1 METVVGMLAAMVN
14 GVTTTLARLSL
25 LQRVLQRLR
34 KWWQTLRQLSVLALW
49 LLPIAVALGKQAQQ
63 SRPLQQLRQAVSG
76 LDTLLRSLRLR
87 LALAQMQTWLSTQL
101 LRLAQRAQS
110 LRRLA
115 LFLTVGQLSQLLLRL
130 QQTAVKSA
138 LALQRSVLKAQSRL
152 LARLSGKPNRVPQPA
167 GQTNP
172 AQARRTQN
180 RPVQAQ
186 HTRNKPVQARHTQ
199 NSPAPAHHGNGQRED

>member
-1 METVVGMLAAMVN
+1 MVVGALDALVN
-14 GVTTTLARLSL
+14 GATTTLARLSL

-49 LLPIAVALGKQAQQ
+49 LLPMAVAFGKQARQ
-63 SRPLQQLRQAVSG
+63 SRPLQQLQQAGKG
-76 LDTLLRSLRLR
+76 LGTLLRSLRLR

-110 LRRLA
+110 LRRPA
-115 LFLTVGQLSQLLLRL
+115 PYSTARQPSQLLLRL
-130 QQTAVKSA
+130 RQAAVRFA
-138 LALQRSVLKAQSRL
+138 LALQRSVLRAQSRL
-152 LARLSGKPNRVPQPA
+152 LAKLNGKPNRVPQPA

-172 AQARRTQN
+172 AQART
-180 RPVQAQ
+180 
-186 HTRNKPVQARHTQ
+186 TQ

>member
-1 METVVGMLAAMVN
+1 METVVGTLVAMVN
-14 GVTTTLARLSL
+14 GAITTLARLSL

-49 LLPIAVALGKQAQQ
+49 LLPMAVALGKQARQ
-63 SRPLQQLRQAVSG
+63 SQPLQQLQQAGKG
-76 LDTLLRSLRLR
+76 LGTLLRSLRLR

-110 LRRLA
+110 LHRQAPYSMARRP
-115 LFLTVGQLSQLLLRL
+115 SQLLLRL
-130 QQTAVKSA
+130 RQAAVRFA

-152 LARLSGKPNRVPQPA
+152 LAKLNGKPNRVPQPA

-172 AQARRTQN
+172 AQAR
-180 RPVQAQ
+180 P
-186 HTRNKPVQARHTQ
+186 TQ
-199 NSPAPAHHGNGQRED
+199 NSLAPAHHGSGQLEE

>member
-1 METVVGMLAAMVN
+1 METVAGTLGAMAN
-14 GVTTTLARLSL
+14 GATTMLARLSL

-49 LLPIAVALGKQAQQ
+49 LLPMAVALGKQARQ
-63 SRPLQQLRQAVSG
+63 SRPLQRLQQAGSG
-76 LDTLLRSLRLR
+76 LGTLLRSLRLR
-87 LALAQMQTWLSTQL
+87 LALAQMQTWLSAQL

-115 LFLTVGQLSQLLLRL
+115 PYSMARRPSQLLLRL
-130 QQTAVKSA
+130 RQAAVRFA

-152 LARLSGKPNRVPQPA
+152 LAKLNGKRNRVPQPA

-172 AQARRTQN
+172 AQAR
-180 RPVQAQ
+180 P
-186 HTRNKPVQARHTQ
+186 TQ
-199 NSPAPAHHGNGQRED
+199 NSLAPAHHGKRQLED

>member
-1 METVVGMLAAMVN
+1 METVAGTLVAMVN
-14 GVTTTLARLSL
+14 GATTTLARLSL

-49 LLPIAVALGKQAQQ
+49 LLPMAVALGKQARQ
-63 SRPLQQLRQAVSG
+63 SLPLQQLQQAASG
-76 LDTLLRSLRLR
+76 LGTLLRSLRLR

-115 LFLTVGQLSQLLLRL
+115 PYSMARRPSRLLLRL
-130 QQTAVKSA
+130 RQAAVKFA
-138 LALQRSVLKAQSRL
+138 LALQRSVLRAQSRL
-152 LARLSGKPNRVPQPA
+152 LAKLNGKPNRVPQPA

-172 AQARRTQN
+172 AQARPT
-180 RPVQAQ
+180 
-186 HTRNKPVQARHTQ
+186 H
-199 NSPAPAHHGNGQRED
+199 NSPAPAHHGKRQLED

>member
-1 METVVGMLAAMVN
+1 MATVVGALDALVN

-49 LLPIAVALGKQAQQ
+49 LLPMAVALGKQARQ
-63 SRPLQQLRQAVSG
+63 SQPLQRLQQAASALG
-76 LDTLLRSLRLR
+76 TLLRLSALRLR
-87 LALAQMQTWLSTQL
+87 LARMQTWLSAQL

-115 LFLTVGQLSQLLLRL
+115 PYLMARRPSRLLLRL
-130 QQTAVKSA
+130 QQAAVKSA

-152 LARLSGKPNRVPQPA
+152 LAKLNGKPNRVPQPA
-167 GQTNP
+167 GQMNP
-172 AQARRTQN
+172 AQART
-180 RPVQAQ
+180 
-186 HTRNKPVQARHTQ
+186 TQ
-199 NSPAPAHHGNGQRED
+199 NSPAPAHHGNGQREE